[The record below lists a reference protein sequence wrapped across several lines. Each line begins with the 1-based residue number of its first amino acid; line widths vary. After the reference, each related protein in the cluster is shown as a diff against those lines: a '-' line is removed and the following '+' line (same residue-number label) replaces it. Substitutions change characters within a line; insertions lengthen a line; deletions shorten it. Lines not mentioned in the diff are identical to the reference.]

1 MSTKINETY
10 YGAENTFVDLGRT
23 YVKRSPYNIGNLFTN
38 GNYTG
43 GAVDMSAAPWG
54 IGNSSASS
62 DFEFIA
68 QKGATWTI
76 EKLTR
81 KKGNTPLF
89 LYINSGLALGALSNA
104 DLVGADNTSD
114 NYEKALFKCR
124 ISPDAENDSNNLK
137 STLTVDSGDNVS
149 IADAL
154 SNFPITYLD
163 YQHIRL
169 YIDHVYYKPVGSNTI
184 EKCSMNDIEA
194 DRVYVDYIA
203 YFDCRLC
210 YDSATG
216 TNPNA
221 TGVHCSIGG
230 NEVDISET
238 FQSVYYGDNN
248 KFVRPWRY
256 IERFGYWYIDTNWYS
271 GDSFRYTSSDNINY
285 KSAWETLGNS
295 DFVYANPVN
304 VGWSHVSDIQQDF
317 GGLKYHWNFGLSV
330 YNANQWEIT
339 DIKTGDAYASGTY
352 SSYAY
357 LEVDEIPEGMSKNQ
371 AYFNAVLHECSF
383 LGFPIVLNHIS
394 IYHSFGEADVYLPVF
409 DEHQITTGD
418 FKNGAE
424 SLSLPCAQWG
434 DIFGSSMPD
443 YDPDYDPEPSPS
455 ENDDY
460 GDTTNKGAARGIFPS
475 QYNIYLLS
483 NLDFRSLTADL
494 NSYYQNKTP
503 DDWTIDFQG
512 VNPSDYIVG
521 LYYTP
526 YNFAKS
532 ENKTAIQIGNVTL
545 TTTAYELSQG
555 SIGVDDPNK
564 WKYFSYGTRTVP
576 PLYYDF
582 RDYAPYTAVEL
593 YLPLAGSIDLDPSY
607 VMGHNISVE
616 YYFDVLTMS
625 GVAAVYRDDM
635 LYKCS
640 NFKLGASIPLL
651 SSNMGAIQQQITQL
665 ENAQKQ
671 NEMRLAAGVISAV
684 GGIGATI
691 ATGGAALPA
700 IAAVGAGAIN
710 ILSAAE
716 KSDEL
721 QYAVEHNAPSVSQTG
736 AAEPLNNYSVGQL
749 MPKLIIKRPLML
761 SNLDDAVY
769 SHTVGNA
776 CLLNNTVGDNSGLT
790 VCADVDLSGIPATAA
805 EINAIQS
812 LLTGGIYV

>member
-1 MSTKINETY
+1 MSTKINESF
-10 YGAENTFVDLGRT
+10 YGSENNFVDLG
-23 YVKRSPYNIGNLFTN
+23 YGYIKRSPYKIGDLFTI

-43 GAVDMSAAPWG
+43 GALDMTAAPWG
-54 IGNSSASS
+54 IGKSAASS

-76 EKLTR
+76 EKNIR

-89 LYINSGLALGALSNA
+89 LYVNGSNYIGSLSNA
-104 DLVGADNTSD
+104 DLVGLDENST
-114 NYEKALFKCR
+114 NYERAMFRCR
-124 ISPDAENDSNNLK
+124 ISPAIENNGGVLT
-137 STLTVDSGDNVS
+137 STLTVDNGNGVG
-149 IADAL
+149 IGNAL
-154 SNFPITYLD
+154 ENYPITYLN
-163 YQHIRL
+163 YQYVRL

-184 EKCSMNDIEA
+184 EKCTMNDIEA
-194 DRVYVDYIA
+194 NRVNVDYIV
-203 YFDCRLC
+203 YFDVYLSYNR
-210 YDSATG
+210 ANG
-216 TNPNA
+216 TTPV
-221 TGVHCSIGG
+221 TTTVHCSIGG

-238 FQSVYYGDNN
+238 FKNVYYGDNN

-256 IERFGYWYIDTNWYS
+256 IERFGYWYIDNHWH
-271 GDSFRYTSSDNINY
+271 DAESFRYADSDYINY
-285 KSAWETLGNS
+285 KSSWETFGNS
-295 DFVYANPVN
+295 DFVYPTPVN
-304 VGWSHVSDIQQDF
+304 AGWSHVSDVQQDF
-317 GGLKYHWNFGLSV
+317 DGLKYHWNCGLTS
-330 YNANQWEIT
+330 YNANQWEINE
-339 DIKTGDAYASGTY
+339 IKTGDAYGAGLYRSF
-352 SSYAY
+352 AY
-357 LEVDEIPEGMSKNQ
+357 LEVDEMPEGMSKNQ
-371 AYFNAVLHECSF
+371 AYFNAVLHECAF

-394 IYHSFGEADVYLPVF
+394 VYHNFGEADVYLPVF

-424 SLSLPCAQWG
+424 SLTLPCAQWT
-434 DIFGSSMPD
+434 DIFGSSMPE
-443 YDPDYDPEPSPS
+443 YDPTYDPEPTPS

-460 GDTTNKGAARGIFPS
+460 GDTSNRGAARGVFPS

-483 NLDFRSLTADL
+483 SLDFRSLTADL
-494 NSYYQNKTP
+494 NGYYQNKTP

-526 YNFAKS
+526 YNFVKS
-532 ENKTAIQIGNVTL
+532 ENKTAIKVGNVTL

-564 WKYFSYGTRTVP
+564 WKYFSFGTRTVS

-593 YLPLAGSIDLDPSY
+593 YLPLAGTIDLDPSY
-607 VMGHNISVE
+607 VMGHEITIE

-625 GVAAVYRDDM
+625 GVAAVYRDNM

-651 SSNMGAIQQQITQL
+651 SSNMGAIQQQITNL

-671 NEMRLAAGVISAV
+671 NEMRLAAGAISAV
-684 GGIGATI
+684 GGMGATI

-710 ILSAAE
+710 ILSAVE

-736 AAEPLNNYSVGQL
+736 AAEPMNNYSVGQL
-749 MPKLIIKRPLML
+749 MPKLIIKRPVML
-761 SNLDDAVY
+761 SGTDDAVY
-769 SHTVGNA
+769 AHTVGNA
-776 CLLNNTVGDNSGLT
+776 CLINNTVGDNSGLT
-790 VCADVDLSGIPATAA
+790 VCADVDLSGIPATAS